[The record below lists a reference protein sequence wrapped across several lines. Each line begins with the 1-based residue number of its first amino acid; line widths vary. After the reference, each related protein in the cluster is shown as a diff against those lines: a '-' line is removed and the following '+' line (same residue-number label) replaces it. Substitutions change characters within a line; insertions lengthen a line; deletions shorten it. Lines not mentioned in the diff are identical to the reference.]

1 MEWHLLVL
9 LAAVAAEDVDFVVG
23 QLCGVAGAEEAEFP
37 VGLDAGV
44 VEACGEEFLRYWWGD
59 GVGEGG
65 VGGEEFG
72 VCDAVVESPYRVGPC
87 EEGG

>member
-9 LAAVAAEDVDFVVG
+9 LAAVAAEDVNFVVG